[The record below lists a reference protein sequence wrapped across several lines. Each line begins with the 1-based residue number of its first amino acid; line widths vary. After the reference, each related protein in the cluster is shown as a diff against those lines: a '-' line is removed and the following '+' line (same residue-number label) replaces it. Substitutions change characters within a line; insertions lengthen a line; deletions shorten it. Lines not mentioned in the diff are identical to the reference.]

1 MSVDEET
8 KFLQSQL
15 EGLESIFLELMPF
28 GVPLKRRNIQD
39 YYDSRFDWAAKPTF
53 SVSKNELRRQF
64 NTKANQVRNIV
75 DGAET
80 LGNVQNKFNLVYAA
94 GSLPT
99 ERQSNLDEDITEF
112 CAGLLEEEVVSDVL
126 LDRIMA
132 KKNISPAAARTLLAA
147 VMLVNSTE
155 ITVDECVVP
164 LQELLGR
171 LIEFVRMGNFLPVGD
186 PFLQEALVF
195 AETWNAET
203 PPVN

>member
-15 EGLESIFLELMPF
+15 EGLESIFLELIPF

-53 SVSKNELRRQF
+53 LVSKNELRRQF

-99 ERQSNLDEDITEF
+99 ERQSNLDDDITEF

-132 KKNISPAAARTLLAA
+132 KKNISAAAARTLLAA

-171 LIEFVRMGNFLPVGD
+171 LIEFVRMGNFLTVGD

>member
-53 SVSKNELRRQF
+53 SVSKTELRRQF

-94 GSLPT
+94 GSLPS
-99 ERQSNLDEDITEF
+99 ERQSALDDDVMEF
-112 CAGLLEEEVVSDVL
+112 CAGLLEEEVVSDAL
-126 LDRIMA
+126 LDRLMA
-132 KKNISPAAARTLLAA
+132 KKNLSPAAARTLLAA

-155 ITVDECVVP
+155 VTVDQSVVP

-171 LIEFVRMGNFLPVGD
+171 ALEIVRLGNFLPVDD

-203 PPVN
+203 PPAS